1 MVSFHHLIFCLLGS
15 VLVSQIGCDGKVMM
29 EYIGATGA
37 PVKFDS
43 VPIDD
48 GLDFNFILSFAIDA
62 DTSGNPQNGV
72 FSPYWESTL
81 TPDSVA
87 SIKQKHPN
95 VKVLASLS
103 GWSLGPNVLRWY
115 DPEDAATWIS
125 NAFSSLQSLA
135 TTYHL
140 DGIDI
145 DYENF
150 PKHSNTSF
158 AYCIGELIA
167 LLKNQSVIC
176 TATIAP
182 YHLTTGPYIE
192 LFNGYKDVIDY
203 VNHQFYTDKVS
214 TPKGYLEA
222 FQLRASQFDKDKLL
236 PSYEVNGRGIQGDA
250 FFEALNLLQENGFE
264 INGIMIFSA
273 DESLSDG
280 FLYERKS
287 QQFLLN
293 TTSV

>member
-1 MVSFHHLIFCLLGS
+1 
-15 VLVSQIGCDGKVMM
+15 MM
-29 EYIGATGA
+29 EYIGATGV

-48 GLDFNFILSFAIDA
+48 GLDFYFLLGFAVDA
-62 DTSGNPQNGV
+62 DQSGNPQDGV

-87 SIKQKHPN
+87 SIKQKHSN
-95 VKVLASLS
+95 VKALASLS
-103 GWSLGPNVLRWY
+103 GWSLGPEVLRWR
-115 DPEDAATWIS
+115 DPKDADTWIS
-125 NAFSSLQSLA
+125 NAFSSLKSLA
-135 TTYHL
+135 KTYHL

-150 PKHSNTSF
+150 PKHGNSSF
-158 AYCIGELIA
+158 AYCIGELIT
-167 LLKNQSVIC
+167 LLKNQSVIS

-203 VNHQFYTDKVS
+203 VNHQFYTDKVR
-214 TPKGYLEA
+214 TPNRYLEA

-236 PSYEVNGRGIQGDA
+236 PSYEVDGRGIQGDA
-250 FFEALNLLQENGFE
+250 FFDALNLLQENGFE

-273 DESLSDG
+273 DRSLSDG
-280 FLYERKS
+280 FHYEIKS
-287 QQFLLN
+287 QEFLLN
-293 TTSV
+293 STGV